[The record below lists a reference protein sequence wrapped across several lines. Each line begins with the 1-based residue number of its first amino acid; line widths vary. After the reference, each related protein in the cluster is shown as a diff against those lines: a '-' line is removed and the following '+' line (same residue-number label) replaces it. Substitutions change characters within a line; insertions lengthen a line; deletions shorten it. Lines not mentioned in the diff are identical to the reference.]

1 MTSQFANLIINRY
14 LLSRTRSL
22 LEGILQSFS
31 KPQPCQMIPTTISY
45 QKSNCTTANKQN
57 KDRKATKILF
67 LFFFYVFILLFGS
80 NLFLFSLLGLL
91 AKDLLNPKQATRFKD
106 LIINQKYIND
116 KDLIINHKYIEIYSN
131 IYSN

>member
-1 MTSQFANLIINRY
+1 M
-14 LLSRTRSL
+14 
-22 LEGILQSFS
+22 
-31 KPQPCQMIPTTISY
+31 
-45 QKSNCTTANKQN
+45 
-57 KDRKATKILF
+57 
-67 LFFFYVFILLFGS
+67 LFGS